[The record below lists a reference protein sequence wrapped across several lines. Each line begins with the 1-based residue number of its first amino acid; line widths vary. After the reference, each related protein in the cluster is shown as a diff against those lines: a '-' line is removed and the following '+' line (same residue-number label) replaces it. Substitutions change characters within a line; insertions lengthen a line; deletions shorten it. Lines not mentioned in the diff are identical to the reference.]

1 MDFVGIGVLCFVLI
15 DLIDDYKNDKKS
27 SSSSSS
33 SYKPINKY
41 YYYEN
46 KYFLCTLLE

>member
-41 YYYEN
+41 YFYEN